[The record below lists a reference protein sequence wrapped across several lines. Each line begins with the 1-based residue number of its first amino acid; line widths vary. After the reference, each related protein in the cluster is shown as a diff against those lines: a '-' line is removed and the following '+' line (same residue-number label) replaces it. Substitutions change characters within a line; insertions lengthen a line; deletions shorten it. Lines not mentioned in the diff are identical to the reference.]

1 MSEPA
6 TNPSS
11 PPPAAQPSPG
21 SETEV
26 KLPRFSLLILFA
38 LVSIVFTARWLG
50 LYEFLHKAIWSN
62 GFVTG
67 GYPHLRKE

>member
-6 TNPSS
+6 TNASS
-11 PPPAAQPSPG
+11 APPAAQPGPG

-26 KLPRFSLLILFA
+26 KLPRFSLIILFA
-38 LVSIVFTARWLG
+38 PVSIVFTALWLG
-50 LYEFLHKAIWSN
+50 LYEFLNKTIWCN